1 MLPDAASSSSVDFSH
16 ASSSSSSSSLS
27 SSGREPRLSGRFLH
41 VTDFHPD
48 RYYKPGSA
56 VSAGCH
62 SKKPKKDK
70 DRAGY
75 WGTPISGCDSPLH
88 LVEES
93 LDWVR
98 RNWLP
103 EQPQSGEEDA
113 RAPFDFIVWTG
124 DSARH
129 DIDNKYPRTRQEIY
143 DTNRW
148 ALSLLEEAFPGT
160 PIVPTIGNNDIFPHN
175 IMWPGPNDVISAFTD
190 IWADIVPEYEL
201 HTFQLGGYFG
211 REVIPNKLAVL
222 SLNTLYWYDSNKV
235 VDGCKKSK
243 EKRQRKKKR
252 KGKKGKRDSFAEGEE
267 QEEDDEDE
275 EQMPMTANDI
285 FRALKTS
292 DPGTVQLAWLEAQLY
307 QYRKRGMHVHLLGH
321 VPPTFGNYFQ
331 DCYDVYSDI
340 VLHYQETVIAQHFG
354 HMNVDGFFIQEDTEA
369 VKKERRKQKKRK
381 GRVMDEDDA
390 WAAEDE
396 EQDQIVKER
405 SDNPLSTL
413 INTEALSDDLRKDYS
428 LVKTEAKTNESYYNY
443 FFIAPSII
451 PTFLPG
457 ARIWTY
463 NTSGIELDLSTST
476 RVQEVETPSEAE
488 EGSDDEDYA
497 DEGSEEIYGSA
508 VRNQF
513 VFPPQEDSVFSDN
526 DTARLEDPFIALRR
540 NHRRP
545 KHGGGRGKTTP
556 LARYASP
563 ESPSRQN
570 GPLSLLGYSQWVLDL
585 DAANRAWEQENGHG
599 KVMTEEE
606 ELAKRKGKLNF
617 HLEYATYTP
626 EVLWGDL
633 IGSGDVRD
641 GQHRHVP
648 VPRHLLEDE
657 LKRRGLGI
665 RDLVAEGN
673 EIGANNTLAI
683 SRHRGLKVPDSLRA
697 FTDWSLDAI
706 TIPNML
712 HLARRLAKNDK
723 LWRRYE
729 RRMYE
734 ESGAI

>member
-1 MLPDAASSSSVDFSH
+1 SSIYSSD
-16 ASSSSSSSSLS
+16 
-27 SSGREPRLSGRFLH
+27 REPRLSGRFLH

-48 RYYKPGSA
+48 KHYKPGSA

-62 SKKPKKDK
+62 SKKPKKDQ

-75 WGTPISGCDSPLH
+75 WGTPVSGCDSPLH

-93 LDWVR
+93 IDWVR

-103 EQPQSGEEDA
+103 EQSQSGDEDA

-143 DTNRW
+143 DSNRW
-148 ALSLLEEAFPGT
+148 ALSLLQEAFPGT

-211 REVIPNKLAVL
+211 REVIPNKLAIL

-235 VDGCKKSK
+235 VDG
-243 EKRQRKKKR
+243 
-252 KGKKGKRDSFAEGEE
+252 
-267 QEEDDEDE
+267 
-275 EQMPMTANDI
+275 
-285 FRALKTS
+285 ALKTS

-340 VLHYQETVIAQHFG
+340 VLHYQETVLAQHFG

-369 VKKERRKQKKRK
+369 ERGLPVPQHS
-381 GRVMDEDDA
+381 E
-390 WAAEDE
+390 
-396 EQDQIVKER
+396 
-405 SDNPLSTL
+405 NPLSTL

-428 LVKTEAKTNESYYNY
+428 LVKKEAKTNESYYNY

-463 NTSGIELDLSTST
+463 NTSGIELDFSSST
-476 RVQEVETPSEAE
+476 REQDVPTLAE
-488 EGSDDEDYA
+488 DEEEYDDEDYEY
-497 DEGSEEIYGSA
+497 DHVEEISHSP
-508 VRNQF
+508 VQNQV
-513 VFPPQEDSVFSDN
+513 VFATPEDMIFSDN
-526 DTARLEDPFIALRR
+526 DTARLEDPFTALRR
-540 NHRRP
+540 KHRRP
-545 KHGGGRGKTTP
+545 KHGGGRGKITP
-556 LARYASP
+556 VARYASP
-563 ESPSRQN
+563 NSPSRQN

-585 DAANRAWEQENGHG
+585 DAANKAWEQENGHG
-599 KVMTEEE
+599 AVMTEEA

-657 LKRRGLGI
+657 LKKRGLGI
-665 RDLVAEGN
+665 RDLVAESSQVSVG
-673 EIGANNTLAI
+673 EDIAI
-683 SRHRGLKVPDSLRA
+683 SRHRALKLPDSLRA

-723 LWRRYE
+723 LWKRFE

-734 ESGAI
+734 ESG